1 MNHHKKKL
9 EGFTIIESV
18 IVLFIIGLLTATAS
32 VGFSR
37 ANREKLADQSSRKMS
52 AELGKLRDSSFLG
65 QKVNEIFPCGYTLSM
80 KKDDV
85 NDGQSFWLGYTSGSR
100 MDRLSVIDDNNICDE
115 KIKAPPIQISSIPE
129 TSPLDVSLGKA
140 RISKIDGSAMGILGD
155 PNCLTILFSAPR
167 QGSYYSTECAASLP
181 ANFTFQEFSGENKYF
196 DVTFIATDRFAIPAT
211 KILRISPS
219 GNTSMV
225 NP

>member
-1 MNHHKKKL
+1 MHQHKKKS

-18 IVLFIIGLLTATAS
+18 IVLFIIGLLTVTAS

-37 ANREKLADQSSRKMS
+37 ANREKIADQSSRKMS

-65 QKVNEIFPCGYTLSM
+65 QKVNDIFPCGYALSI

-85 NDGQSFWLGYTSGSR
+85 NDDKSFWLAYTSGSR
-100 MDRLSVIDDNNICDE
+100 MDRLSVIDDDKICDE
-115 KIKAPPIQISSIPE
+115 KIKDLSIELSSVPG

-140 RISKIDGSAMGILGD
+140 RISNIDGSTLGLS
-155 PNCLTILFSAPR
+155 NNLSCLTLLFSAPR
-167 QGSYYSTECAASLP
+167 QGSYYSTDCAASLP
-181 ANFTFQEFSGENKYF
+181 ANFTFKEFSGDNKYF
-196 DVTFIATDRFAIPAT
+196 EVTFIATDRFALPAT

-219 GNTSMV
+219 GNTSV
-225 NP
+225 VIP